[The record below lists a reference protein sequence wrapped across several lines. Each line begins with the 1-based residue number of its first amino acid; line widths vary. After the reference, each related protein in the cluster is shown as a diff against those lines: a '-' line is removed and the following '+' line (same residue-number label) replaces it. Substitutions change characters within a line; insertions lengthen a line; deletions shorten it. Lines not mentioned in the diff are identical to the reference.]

1 LKAKNDWK
9 FERDLRIFLKRIAVD
24 VNPDIRKAMTKL
36 KERLVD
42 LHQKRIVKINH
53 SVMELLC
60 VKPLLLKGYD
70 VDVEH
75 LLDGVLSCDVYG
87 EKGDG
92 NLIVEIE
99 TGYVPPG
106 HALNPTVYNN
116 ARIASKITRYSNY
129 ANKFSLGI
137 PPYYIAQI
145 PPAFFKPPRFRS
157 NENLHEIKQLCDIFY
172 KNPRVN
178 IEEVKNARLHSIYI
192 IDVSNATVREVDL
205 ETYKKIIGNSSFYHI
220 YQEIVPKIPS

>member
-1 LKAKNDWK
+1 MDSDVIADIKKEMIRL
-9 FERDLRIFLKRIAVD
+9 RDRLIDLNHKR
-24 VNPDIRKAMTKL
+24 L
-36 KERLVD
+36 
-42 LHQKRIVKINH
+42 VKINH

-60 VKPLLLKGYD
+60 VKPLLLNGYD
-70 VDVEH
+70 VNVEH
-75 LLDGVLSCDVYG
+75 LLEGILSCDVFG
-87 EKGDG
+87 VKGDG

-99 TGYVPPG
+99 TGFVPPE

-145 PPAFFKPPRFRS
+145 PSAFNKPPRFRS
-157 NENLHEIKQLCDIFY
+157 TKDLNEIKRLCDIFY

-178 IEEVKNARLHSIYI
+178 IEEIRNARLHSIYV
-192 IDVSNATVREVDL
+192 IDVSNATVREIDP
-205 ETYKKIIGNSSFYHI
+205 ETYEKNTAYSSFQHI
-220 YQEIVPKIPS
+220 KQEIKPKISS

>member
-1 LKAKNDWK
+1 MAADVTIDVRKEMVRL
-9 FERDLRIFLKRIAVD
+9 RD
-24 VNPDIRKAMTKL
+24 
-36 KERLVD
+36 RLID
-42 LHQKRIVKINH
+42 LHQKKLVKISH

-60 VKPLLLKGYD
+60 VKPLLLNGYD

-87 EKGDG
+87 VKGDG

-99 TGYVPPG
+99 TGFVPPE

-116 ARIASKITRYSNY
+116 ARIASKITRYSSY

-145 PPAFFKPPRFRS
+145 PLAFYKPPRFRS
-157 NENLHEIKQLCDIFY
+157 TKDLYEIKRLCDIFY
-172 KNPRVN
+172 RNPRVS
-178 IEEVKNARLHSIYI
+178 IEEIRNARLHSIYI
-192 IDVSNATVREVDL
+192 IDVSNATVREIDP
-205 ETYKKIIGNSSFYHI
+205 ETYEKNTSYSSFQQI
-220 YQEIVPKIPS
+220 KQEIRPNISS